1 MQRPVNMHANEWSHR
16 ADAVVVL
23 DFETTG
29 LTPRQGDRAIEIGAV
44 KLHRGKV
51 IDRFQELMNPGIQVS
66 SFIENYT
73 GISNAMLQDARSC
86 SAVMADF
93 ADFLGAASMV
103 AHNAGFDRRFLE
115 AELAR
120 IGRSCSENY
129 GCSLLLTRRVYPQAP
144 SHRLSELVAYRQI
157 APQGRF
163 HRALADAEMTTL
175 LWLQT
180 LDTLAQEHGV
190 HAPSFAWIQQLS
202 RLSKAKCVSY
212 LNTVSQQNAQRDVT
226 STATA

>member
-1 MQRPVNMHANEWSHR
+1 MQEVELSHR
-16 ADAVVVL
+16 ADSVVVL

-44 KLHRGKV
+44 KLRRGKV
-51 IDRFQELMNPGIQVS
+51 VDRFQELMNPGRRVS
-66 SFIENYT
+66 AFIENYT
-73 GISNAMLQDARSC
+73 GISNAMLQEARSC

-93 ADFLGAASMV
+93 SDFLGGSSMV

-115 AELAR
+115 DELSR

-129 GCSLLLTRRVYPQAP
+129 GCSLLLSRRVYPQAP
-144 SHRLSELVAYRQI
+144 SHRLSALVAYRQI

-163 HRALADAEMTTL
+163 HRALADAEMTSL

-190 HAPSFAWIQQLS
+190 HSPSFAWIQRLS
-202 RLSKAKCVSY
+202 RLSKAKSAGY
-212 LNTVSQQNAQRDVT
+212 LSAVRQQNAQRDVT